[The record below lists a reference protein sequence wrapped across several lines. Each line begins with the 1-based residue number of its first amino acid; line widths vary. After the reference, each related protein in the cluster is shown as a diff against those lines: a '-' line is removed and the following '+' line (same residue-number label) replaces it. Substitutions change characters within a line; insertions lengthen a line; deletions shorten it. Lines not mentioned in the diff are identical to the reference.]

1 MKIWLKSINTNVRN
15 ADVNLKGQKKNVN
28 AQSVDVMQAQ
38 ISVSVVSNGDEKEGY
53 KAKKY

>member
-1 MKIWLKSINTNVRN
+1 MKIWLKNINTNVRN

-38 ISVSVVSNGDEKEGY
+38 ISVSVVSNGDEKEGQ
-53 KAKKY
+53 KTKK